1 MPRCKHCGR
10 DKDNAYRAVSY
21 YCAPP
26 FARQMH
32 DFGEEQMIFEEQPR
46 KVHLH
51 FDQQGATFGLKNT
64 PFANTL
70 CKMNSAVPDSHITTD
85 PDKVTCKICRKD
97 HRFKAIQNGRFGKLG
112 NINEMYGK
120 MATPYPLHMQ
130 MFGRALRPGWL
141 NGKRT
146 RYRRNWL
153 GQLILQVA
161 DEVPVNYDPADP
173 YETRSLDDVH
183 HTGRWRDATLADLGG
198 GVV

>member
-46 KVHLH
+46 KVHFH
-51 FDQQGATFGLKNT
+51 HDNGGETFGLKKT

-97 HRFKAIQNGRFGKLG
+97 HRFKVAVNASFG
-112 NINEMYGK
+112 NVNRDYGK
-120 MATPYPLHMQ
+120 MAMYVQ
-130 MFGRALRPGWL
+130 QFGRALRPNML
-141 NGKRT
+141 NGARI
-146 RYRRNWL
+146 RYRRNWR
-153 GQLILQVA
+153 GKLILQV
-161 DEVPVNYDPADP
+161 EEQVPVNYDPADP
-173 YETRSLDDVH
+173 RETRSLDEVQ